1 MQIQGEGVQL
11 VLNGMVTSL
20 LWQIWALHR
29 SEQACLN
36 PWLALVGFHAEA
48 VNVGRHASP
57 PLVEARFAKRSKKRC
72 RSSSKHPHV
81 LPPVEAFTDVS
92 SRCAA
97 QVALQLAVFCSLKDF
112 DTI

>member
-1 MQIQGEGVQL
+1 MQIRGEGVQL

-20 LWQIWALHR
+20 LWQIQALHR

-36 PWLALVGFHAEA
+36 PWLALVGFHADA
-48 VNVGRHASP
+48 INVGRHASP

-72 RSSSKHPHV
+72 RSSSKHPHL
-81 LPPVEAFTDVS
+81 LPPVEALTDIS

-97 QVALQLAVFCSLKDF
+97 QAGSQLAVCLSFERC
-112 DTI
+112 